1 MSDVHTTCTTQEIA
15 TFGGVTVK
23 SILARAKRERWQSV
37 QRTGRGGGKLWIVA
51 SMPKE
56 TRELIASG
64 LLRQQYA
71 THEADS
77 CAIVGTIYSAKLGTA
92 PAPVQP
98 INYTPAPSATPLFP
112 GASDR
117 ERAVATA
124 RLAFV
129 REIERMSGVIG
140 KEGAIRHLADS
151 SRLGSLP
158 SILMEQISTATA
170 CKRGGVLTRRTL
182 YRWMADYAE
191 RGEAGLLPSQSKT
204 VPIPS
209 WFDDFLRH
217 YQKPQHPS
225 IALAYSDFCREL
237 AARGEGNP
245 PSIHA
250 VRRLLAKMNAPAP
263 QHFRTV
269 ARRRVHSGRH
279 HL

>member
-1 MSDVHTTCTTQEIA
+1 MLGQEAYTTQKIA
-15 TFGGVTVK
+15 SLLGVNSISTVTR
-23 SILARAKRERWQSV
+23 RASRESWQSAT
-37 QRTGRGGGKLWIVA
+37 RTGRGGGKLWIVA

-64 LLRQQYA
+64 LLRKQYA

-77 CAIVGTIYSAKLGTA
+77 CAIAGTIYSAMLGTA

-129 REIERMSGVIG
+129 REIERMSGILG

-225 IALAYSDFCREL
+225 IAL
-237 AARGEGNP
+237 G
-245 PSIHA
+245 
-250 VRRLLAKMNAPAP
+250 
-263 QHFRTV
+263 V
-269 ARRRVHSGRH
+269 A
-279 HL
+279 